1 MQRGDEKRI
10 GSLLNGGTDI
20 EPIDVTQ
27 RIAVCKPKRRALSKP
42 KRIAQRKSLCESDQQ
57 AVALAVETGRHVAA
71 DVKPE
76 RKAVVQP
83 ERVPLDVTLVES
95 KRRGSLR
102 RRLCG
107 RAH

>member
-1 MQRGDEKRI
+1 MLRRRHGRW
-10 GSLLNGGTDI
+10 GVLNGATDDESKLVAVLVAI
-20 EPIDVTQ
+20 DEPELEPE
-27 RIAVCKPKRRALSKP
+27 REPE
-42 KRIAQRKSLCESDQQ
+42 RKSFCESDQQ